1 MKPKEFKRW
10 LEANGVTVTNGTK
23 HYKLIYNGKTSRLS
37 RGSKDLDENMAK
49 TIKKQLGM
57 I

>member
-10 LEANGVTVTNGTK
+10 LEANGVKITQGGK
-23 HYKLIYNGKTSRLS
+23 HYRLEYNGKVSRLS
-37 RGSKDLDENMAK
+37 RGSKDLDNEMAK

-57 I
+57 V

>member
-10 LEANGVTVTNGTK
+10 LEANGVKVTNGAK
-23 HYKLIYNGKTSRLS
+23 HYKLEYNGKVSRLS
-37 RGSKDLDENMAK
+37 RGSKDLDDNMAK

-57 I
+57 A